1 LDLFTANGNYAKLHG
16 SYLFYEVGKRAA
28 AFAKEHPEAQLIR
41 MGIGDVTRPLVP
53 AVVEAMH
60 KAVDDMS
67 RAETFHGY
75 GPDFGYDF
83 LREAILRRD
92 YTARGVSL
100 DVDEI
105 FVSDGAKCDVGN
117 IQELFSQDCVVAVTD
132 PVYPVYVDTNVM
144 SGRGGSYSEQKG
156 GYEKIV
162 YLPGSEENG
171 FVAGLPKERV
181 DVMYLCFPNNP
192 TGVTLTKEQLKVY
205 VDYARANRTLILY
218 DSAYESYISEANI
231 PHSIYEVEGAKECAI
246 EFRSMSKTAGFTGT
260 RCAYTVVPKQ
270 LVYPD
275 SLGNKVHLR
284 DLWAR
289 RVSTKFNGVSYITQR
304 GAEAAYSEEGNRQIM
319 DVVSDYMEN
328 ARIIREGLQQA
339 GYKVFGGI
347 NAPYIWLK
355 VPHGDSWRFYD
366 ELLRNYHIIGTPGE
380 GFGAAG
386 EGFFRMTA
394 FATRENTIKAME
406 RIQKGSV

>member
-1 LDLFTANGNYAKLHG
+1 LFTANGNYAKLHG

-100 DVDEI
+100 DLDEI

-144 SGRGGSYSEQKG
+144 SGRGGSYSEHKG
-156 GYEKIV
+156 GYENIV
-162 YLPGSEENG
+162 YMPGSEKNG

-192 TGVTLTKEQLKVY
+192 TGVTLTKEQLKVF

-275 SLGNKVHLR
+275 NLGNEVRLR

-319 DVVSDYMEN
+319 DVVADYMEN
-328 ARIIREGLQQA
+328 ARIIREGLQKA
-339 GYKVFGGI
+339 GYTVFGGI